1 MLKKNSINKNRF
13 IQYTQA
19 INEALMQCMKL
30 DKKIVILGLGVDDPK
45 RIFGTTNNLI
55 ETYGKNRVFDMP
67 TSENAITGFAIGMS
81 LGKYR
86 PVLCHQ
92 RVEFALLSM
101 DQIINQAA
109 KWFYMND
116 GQMSVPIVIRLII
129 GRGWGQGPQHSQSLE
144 SLFANIPGLKVVCPS
159 SAYDAKGMLISS
171 INDNNPVIFFE
182 HRWLHSTYSNV
193 PKKHYSVPIGK
204 SKIIKKGHDLTIVS
218 SSYMTIESLKA
229 SEILSVYGINAEVI
243 DLRTLRPLD
252 IKPVLNSIKKTK
264 KLLVVD
270 NGWTQYGISSE
281 IITRVATVKKLNRNV
296 VISRMGIADSPIP
309 STRSLAK
316 LCYPDCLDICLE
328 VEKILNIKF
337 KNLSSKFKSFRAQDV
352 PNKNFTGPF

>member
-1 MLKKNSINKNRF
+1 MLKKKLKKENRY
-13 IQYTQA
+13 IEYSDA
-19 INEALMQCMKL
+19 INEALIQSMKL
-30 DKKIVILGLGVDDPK
+30 DKKVVIIGLGVDDPK
-45 RIFGTTNNLI
+45 RIFGSTKKLI
-55 ETYGKNRVFDMP
+55 EIFGNKRVFDMP
-67 TSENAITGFAIGMS
+67 TSENAMTGFAIGMS
-81 LGKYR
+81 LGKYK
-86 PVLCHQ
+86 PILCHQ

-144 SLFANIPGLKVVCPS
+144 TLFANIPGLKVVCPS

-171 INDNNPVIFFE
+171 IKDKNPVIFFE
-182 HRWLHSTYSNV
+182 HRWLHSTHSIV
-193 PKKHYSVPIGK
+193 PNKYYSVPIGK
-204 SKIIKKGHDLTIVS
+204 SKIIKKGNDITIVS
-218 SSYMTIESLKA
+218 SSYMSIEALKA
-229 SEILSVYGINAEVI
+229 AEILKKYDVNAEII

-252 IKPVLNSIKKTK
+252 IEPVIKSVKKTK

-281 IITRVATVKKLNRNV
+281 IISRIATIKNLNKNLIINR
-296 VISRMGIADSPIP
+296 IGIADSPIP
-309 STRSLAK
+309 STRKLAK
-316 LCYPDCLDICLE
+316 LCYPDCVDICKE
-328 VEKILNIKF
+328 VEIILNKKF
-337 KNLSSKFKSFRAQDV
+337 KNLNTEFNNYRAQDV